1 MGGLETMKEVE
12 EGSRQR
18 IAPGWSV
25 ASDYWQQVPMCQNQR
40 CTCCSTLR
48 MEVRDRRPGNRDW
61 LEARDDSI
69 YPPTQRMRR
78 SPKAFGDEGLVPI
91 SFSF

>member
-1 MGGLETMKEVE
+1 MGGLVMMKEVE

-18 IAPGWSV
+18 IAPGSPV
-25 ASDYWQQVPMCQNQR
+25 VSGYWLQAPMCQTQR

-48 MEVRDRRPGNRDW
+48 TEVRDRRPGNWDW